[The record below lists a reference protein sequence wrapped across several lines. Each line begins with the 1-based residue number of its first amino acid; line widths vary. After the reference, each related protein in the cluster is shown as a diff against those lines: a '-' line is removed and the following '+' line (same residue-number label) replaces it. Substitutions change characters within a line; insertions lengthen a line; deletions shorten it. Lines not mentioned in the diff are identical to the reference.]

1 VLDDRMNSKIYYVY
15 FEVNHFTKEG
25 VQVCVMWR
33 GNTYLDIQVSLHADS
48 SDPRGL
54 RRGSLAGFACSSPV
68 GDMNVSCECC
78 VMSGGGLCLGL
89 ITRPVE
95 SCRVWCV

>member
-1 VLDDRMNSKIYYVY
+1 MLDDRMNSKIYYVY

-54 RRGSLAGFACSSPV
+54 RRGSLAGLHVRVP
-68 GDMNVSCECC
+68 
-78 VMSGGGLCLGL
+78 SG
-89 ITRPVE
+89 T
-95 SCRVWCV
+95 